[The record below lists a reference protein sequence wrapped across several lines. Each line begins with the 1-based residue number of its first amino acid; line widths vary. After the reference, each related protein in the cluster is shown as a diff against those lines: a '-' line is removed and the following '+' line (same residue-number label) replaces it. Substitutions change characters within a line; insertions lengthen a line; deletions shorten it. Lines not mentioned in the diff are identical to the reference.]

1 MIKLKQ
7 TRYATVGPNSKNP
20 PKIRFLN
27 NVTLTGYPLMPATFR
42 QIFDMMRM
50 Q

>member
-7 TRYATVGPNSKNP
+7 TRYAAFGPNSKNP
-20 PKIRFLN
+20 PKKIFFK
-27 NVTLTGYPLMPATFR
+27 NVTLIGYPIMPATAR
-42 QIFDMMRM
+42 QTFDMMRM